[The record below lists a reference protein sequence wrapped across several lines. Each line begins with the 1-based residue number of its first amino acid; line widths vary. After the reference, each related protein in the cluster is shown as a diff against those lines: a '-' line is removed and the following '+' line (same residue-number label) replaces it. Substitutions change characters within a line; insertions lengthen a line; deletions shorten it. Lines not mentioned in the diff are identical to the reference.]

1 METGKN
7 CEEQHTLKK
16 GRGRK
21 KAEKR
26 NKETTTCPAPKEK
39 SSIKQEKIHSR
50 ESSKKF
56 ELVYF
61 LPQITIINLDQ

>member
-7 CEEQHTLKK
+7 CEEQHALKK

-26 NKETTTCPAPKEK
+26 NEETTTCPAPKEK

-61 LPQITIINLDQ
+61 